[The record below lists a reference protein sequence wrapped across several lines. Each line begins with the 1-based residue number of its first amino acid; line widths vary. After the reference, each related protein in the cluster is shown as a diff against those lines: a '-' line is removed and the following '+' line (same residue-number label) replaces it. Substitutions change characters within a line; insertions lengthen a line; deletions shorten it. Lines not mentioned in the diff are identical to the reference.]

1 MTGWLPSLRIAGVEV
16 RVHLLL
22 FAVPALLA
30 LTAPAFDGAVGWRLG
45 VFAILVGCV
54 LVHELGH
61 AVAARARGL
70 AAEVRVHGI
79 GAWARIG
86 RREAPEEVPADEW
99 AVALAGPAASFA
111 LAGVVALAGLALRGP
126 WSVSDLFQSPPDP
139 WTMALAIT
147 TGMGVV
153 NLLPMFPLDGG
164 RVVRAV
170 LSPALGRSRRPP
182 AGPRGGRARARPVG
196 DPPAGRRRAAARACR
211 VPRGPPGGARE
222 RAEAADGAGRRRALE
237 PIPVGAL
244 LRPAILSLRRACSRE
259 APSTGLQPAPG
270 RLALRLPA
278 SRRSRRARYG
288 LCWDRLLRAGRL
300 DPRRPGYASGP

>member
-22 FAVPALLA
+22 FAVPVLLA

-170 LSPALGRSRRPP
+170 LSPALGRSRATRLVVVATGIGAAALLAAAVLVHDPWGILLLG
-182 AGPRGGRARARPVG
+182 AGALLLVRAAFREARPVAPVSG
-196 DPPAGRRRAAARACR
+196 PKPQTEPGAAA
-211 VPRGPPGGARE
+211 P
-222 RAEAADGAGRRRALE
+222 
-237 PIPVGAL
+237 
-244 LRPAILSLRRACSRE
+244 
-259 APSTGLQPAPG
+259 
-270 RLALRLPA
+270 
-278 SRRSRRARYG
+278 
-288 LCWDRLLRAGRL
+288 
-300 DPRRPGYASGP
+300 